1 MYTHSIHNKE
11 ERGGGEREKGANHHV
26 LINIYKSRPGADAK

>member
-11 ERGGGEREKGANHHV
+11 ERGEEREKGANHHV